1 LKALEDKVPMGGL
14 GRPEEVANTFAWLAA
29 DEARYMSGA
38 VIEVSGG
45 LTV

>member
-1 LKALEDKVPMGGL
+1 LKRL
-14 GRPEEVANTFAWLAA
+14 GRPEDIAQVYAFLASDQA
-29 DEARYMSGA
+29 AYVNGA